1 MTARHP
7 LPALILLALQL
18 ALILATTTLFGRLA
32 KLIRQPP
39 VVGEIAAGLIL
50 GPLFFGRY
58 FPAAFAFLFSGS
70 PHNLESTSTI
80 GLVLF
85 LFLTGAELNVGILR
99 QGRGST
105 LAITLASIAVP
116 FSLGALFSHTL
127 RWGMNLQ
134 AVSPLGFLL
143 FTGIAMSISALPVLA
158 RIIQDRKRVGREL
171 PAAVVTTTLVTAA
184 ANDVV
189 AWALLAVAVAITRSH
204 RLGNNFRETSLNLLI
219 VVAFTLFM
227 LFVVRPI
234 AARILASPARRNP
247 YYWIPAAAA
256 LAFLSARLTNTLG
269 VHAFLGAFLAGLC
282 VPAWNGGA
290 PQLAQSFERVLNPII
305 RFTLPVFFVLTGLQM
320 NPDMFH
326 RHCLSWFAFVLALAV
341 VGKIGGTLIAAR
353 LTGSR
358 WSIAAPIAILLNTRG
373 LVELIVLNV
382 GLRRGVLNQE
392 LFSIMVLMALVTT
405 AMTVPLLDLTDR
417 LRRLRN
423 KPTRTPSREPA
434 RTAA

>member
-1 MTARHP
+1 
-7 LPALILLALQL
+7 
-18 ALILATTTLFGRLA
+18 
-32 KLIRQPP
+32 RQPP

-50 GPLFFGRY
+50 GPLFFGHY

-70 PHNLESTSTI
+70 PHNLESVSTI

-85 LFLTGAELNVGILR
+85 LFLTGAELNVGVLR

-105 LAITLASIAVP
+105 LVITIASIAVP
-116 FSLGALFSHTL
+116 FSLGAIFSHTL
-127 RWGMNLQ
+127 RWAMKLQ

-158 RIIQDRKRVGREL
+158 RIIQDRKRIGREL
-171 PAAVVTTTLVTAA
+171 PAKVVSTTLVCAA
-184 ANDVV
+184 ANDVI
-189 AWALLAVAVAITRSH
+189 AWALLAIAVAITRRH
-204 RLGNNFRETSLNLLI
+204 RLNSSFAATSLDLLI
-219 VVAFTLFM
+219 VVAFALFM

-234 AARILASPARRNP
+234 AARLLASPARRNP

-256 LAFLSARLTNTLG
+256 LAFASARLTNALG

-282 VPAWNGGA
+282 VPAWNGEA
-290 PQLAQSFERVLNPII
+290 PELAQSFERVLNPII
-305 RFTLPVFFVLTGLQM
+305 KFTLPVFFVLTGLQM
-320 NPDMFH
+320 NPDIFH
-326 RHCLSWFAFVLALAV
+326 RHCLSWFAFVLAIAV
-341 VGKIGGTLIAAR
+341 IGKIGGTIIAAR
-353 LTGSR
+353 LTGNR
-358 WSIAAPIAILLNTRG
+358 WSIASQIAILLNTRG

-417 LRRLRN
+417 IRTRRHRIASPN
-423 KPTRTPSREPA
+423 QSSREAA